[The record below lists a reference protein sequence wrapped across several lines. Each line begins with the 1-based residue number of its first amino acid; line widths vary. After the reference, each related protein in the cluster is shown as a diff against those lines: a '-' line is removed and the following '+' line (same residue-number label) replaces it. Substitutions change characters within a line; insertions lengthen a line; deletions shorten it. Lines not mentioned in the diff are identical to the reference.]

1 MIDLAEIDTRQPGAS
16 VVDFIQQPK
25 ESRLSKSVQPLQNV
39 KLLGIFDFAQFS
51 NGTVNRK

>member
-25 ESRLSKSVQPLQNV
+25 ESRLSKSVQQNV
-39 KLLGIFDFAQFS
+39 KLLGTFEFAQCS